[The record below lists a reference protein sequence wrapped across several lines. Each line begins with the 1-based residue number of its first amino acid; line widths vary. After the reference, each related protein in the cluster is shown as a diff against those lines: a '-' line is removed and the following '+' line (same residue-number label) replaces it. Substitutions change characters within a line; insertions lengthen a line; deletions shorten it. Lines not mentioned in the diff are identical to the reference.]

1 MKNAN
6 KLDEKVCNNIQD
18 KNEQQACKGFF
29 RSRANPQQLNPWK

>member
-18 KNEQQACKGFF
+18 KNEQQACKDFF
-29 RSRANPQQLNPWK
+29 KHGAWK